1 MNMKT
6 INKKKRND
14 NKVYIKEEDKEIST
28 KNRKRIKEDKEI
40 STKNRKRI
48 KEENEKYIED
58 IKKQKFEIDYENF
71 SKETP
76 SIVIQSMY
84 FILNNFK

>member
-14 NKVYIKEEDKEIST
+14 NKVYIKE
-28 KNRKRIKEDKEI
+28 EDKEI